1 MPEGE
6 LDASLISHSLVFF
19 FLVFSSIFF
28 IFLDELIMGCTQ
40 RRIGPLNLG
49 RYGILASLINGCN
62 PIIPQFLVP
71 KVNVHFGFQAFPI
84 FFFPFSF
91 WNYIIPYPFSF
102 VDVYLSMILVFLLT
116 CLLYTSPSP
125 RDATL
130 SRMPSSA

>member
-1 MPEGE
+1 
-6 LDASLISHSLVFF
+6 
-19 FLVFSSIFF
+19 
-28 IFLDELIMGCTQ
+28 MGCTQ

-116 CLLYTSPSP
+116 GISIVFILFPSFPGRSKYSIVGSIRIIPQFIPFELIFTTILLIFIRS
-125 RDATL
+125 
-130 SRMPSSA
+130 